1 MAKRMGRASRRAVLG
16 GIAGTIGASTLA
28 AIQPLRAAPSGKPIR
43 VGSTL
48 ALTGPLAQTSLI
60 HKAVGEIYVSLLNKK
75 DGFLGRPVE
84 WILLDDQSKPD
95 VARSLY
101 EKLITVDKV
110 DLVIGPYATGNI
122 LAAMGVAQRY
132 QKMLI
137 QHTFGLP
144 HLAKYEMQFPA
155 SPIGPEP
162 NKSAPLPIFDLLQ
175 ASKTP
180 PKTIAVVASKFPSTH
195 FIAQGARAEAEKRKI
210 KEVLYLEYEFG
221 TRDWGPL
228 AARVKDA
235 NPDFVYCGALG
246 VESVQLL
253 EAMKKIDYTPPRHYH
268 LFTAPGPLMLAA
280 EGNNAL
286 AYTYFE
292 EHPPFTTRPG
302 AAEMIPLYREKA
314 KELRIPYPFF
324 DFQAA
329 ASATAWQLLEASI
342 KGTNSI
348 DDKKMAA
355 WLKANTVDAMIGKL
369 TFNGPNNHGPD
380 QSKVRQVI
388 DKKWVVVWPA
398 EFAGAKAN
406 LP

>member
-1 MAKRMGRASRRAVLG
+1 MATKRKTRASRRAVLG
-16 GIAGTIGASTLA
+16 GIASTLGLA
-28 AIQPLRAAPSGKPIR
+28 AIQPLRAAPSGTPIR

-60 HKAVGEIYVSLLNKK
+60 HKAVGEIYVLLLNQKN
-75 DGFLGRPVE
+75 GLLGRPVE

-132 QKMLI
+132 QKILI

-162 NKSAPLPIFDLLQ
+162 NKSAPPVVFDLL
-175 ASKTP
+175 AATKTP

-195 FIAQGARAEAEKRKI
+195 FISGGAREIAQQRGLR
-210 KEVLYLEYEFG
+210 EVLYLEYEFG
-221 TRDWGPL
+221 TRDWGPI

-235 NPDFVYCGALG
+235 NADFLWCGALG

-253 EAMKKIDYTPPRHYH
+253 EALKKLDYTPPRHYH

-280 EGNNAL
+280 EGTNAL
-286 AYTYFE
+286 AYSYFE

-302 AAEMIPLYREKA
+302 APELIPLYRDKA
-314 KELRIPYPFF
+314 KQLGIPYPYF

-329 ASATAWQLLEASI
+329 ASGTAWQMLEAAISA
-342 KGTNSI
+342 TNSL

-355 WLKANTVDAMIGKL
+355 WLKANQVDTLMGKL
-369 TFNGPNNHGPD
+369 RFDGPNNHGPD
-380 QSKVRQVI
+380 LSKVKQVI
-388 DKKWVVVWPA
+388 DKKWVVVWPT
-398 EFAGAKAN
+398 EFTPPGVKAN

>member
-1 MAKRMGRASRRAVLG
+1 MAKRVERATRRAVLG
-16 GIAGTIGASTLA
+16 GIAGSAALA
-28 AIQPLRAAPSGKPIR
+28 AAYPLRAATSGDPVR

-60 HKAVGEIYVSLLNKK
+60 HKAVGEVYVELLNKK
-75 DGFLGRPVE
+75 NGLLGRPVE
-84 WILLDDQSKPD
+84 WVLYDDQSKPD
-95 VARSLY
+95 VARTLY
-101 EKLITVDKV
+101 EKLVTVDKV
-110 DLVIGPYATGNI
+110 DLIIGPYATGNI

-162 NKSAPLPIFDLLQ
+162 NKSAPLPIFDLLEKT
-175 ASKTP
+175 KTP

-195 FIAQGARAEAEKRKI
+195 FIAQGARAEAEKRKV
-210 KEVLYLEYEFG
+210 KEVAYLEYEFG
-221 TRDWGPL
+221 TRDWGAI

-235 NPDFVYCGALG
+235 NADFLYCSGLG

-253 EAMKKIDYTPPRHYH
+253 DALKKIDYAPPRHYH
-268 LFTAPGPLMLAA
+268 LFTAPGPLMNAA
-280 EGNNAL
+280 EGNHAL

-292 EHPPFTTRPG
+292 EHEPFISRVGAKEIIPP
-302 AAEMIPLYREKA
+302 YREKA
-314 KELRIPYPFF
+314 KALSIPYPYF

-329 ASATAWQLLEASI
+329 ASATAWQMLEASI
-342 KGTNSI
+342 VGTNSL

-355 WLKANTVDAMIGKL
+355 WLKASQVDTLMGRL
-369 TFNGPNNHGPD
+369 RFDGPNNHGPD
-380 QSKVRQVI
+380 LSAVKQVI
-388 DKKWVVVWPA
+388 DKKWVVVWP
-398 EFAGAKAN
+398 ENVAGAKFI